1 MTEETHSS
9 CSKISNQEMESEPE
23 EVWRFLREQLR
34 ERGEPGQEKHQEIR
48 GGGRVREDGW
58 DGRGGARRDACDGGG
73 RVRRDAW
80 DGEGRRGE
88 DGWDGGEEKGEGK
101 QHDLDG
107 NRGP

>member
-48 GGGRVREDGW
+48 GV
-58 DGRGGARRDACDGGG
+58 AGGG
-73 RVRRDAW
+73 RGRMA
-80 DGEGRRGE
+80 GMEGGVQ
-88 DGWDGGEEKGEGK
+88 GGMPAMEG
-101 QHDLDG
+101 G
-107 NRGP
+107 G